1 MPKLAVY
8 FAMSLLTAF
17 VVKEYLCDIV
27 ADNIDLW
34 SNELLTRGYLP
45 DAVVRFGI
53 QLSLKQKLKK
63 LNSNIAVDAYVNSF
77 VQHLKQNTLTA
88 EATTQANE
96 QHYEVNASFYT
107 QILGFYNKYSC
118 TIYLTDTERQ
128 QQLYTNPPSVAFD
141 VDALDQS
148 EVDMFNVYINEFEAQ
163 QFDALFDRIIS
174 IEMFEHM
181 KNYQTLLH
189 NLKNIMKCDGK
200 LFVHMFV
207 HKDKP
212 YHFEKGWM
220 AQYFFTGGTMPSH
233 GMLSKFDN
241 DFTSMDA
248 WKVNGKHYSYTAES
262 WLQKMDMN
270 QDEIQIIIADIY
282 GKEPHTVTKWVNLW
296 RTFHM
301 AVSELFNM
309 LDGNEWFVGHYLLEP
324 KC

>member
-148 EVDMFNVYINEFEAQ
+148 EVDMFNVYIERA
-163 QFDALFDRIIS
+163 ALCTGDHCNLNVLDLGCGWGSFSLYYASQCPSCPLRITNRLYS
-174 IEMFEHM
+174 T
-181 KNYQTLLH
+181 KS
-189 NLKNIMKCDGK
+189 KK
-200 LFVHMFV
+200 
-207 HKDKP
+207 
-212 YHFEKGWM
+212 
-220 AQYFFTGGTMPSH
+220 TGFKQCLPS
-233 GMLSKFDN
+233 
-241 DFTSMDA
+241 
-248 WKVNGKHYSYTAES
+248 
-262 WLQKMDMN
+262 Q
-270 QDEIQIIIADIY
+270 
-282 GKEPHTVTKWVNLW
+282 
-296 RTFHM
+296 
-301 AVSELFNM
+301 SEC
-309 LDGNEWFVGHYLLEP
+309 
-324 KC
+324 K